1 MAELKQ
7 AVLKFASDLAEK
19 VESFVDDVAEL
30 KVQTYVKSA
39 EGDVLRAETTV
50 SFNGDMV
57 VVVPMDVSGEI
68 DKSVWDLHRSMV
80 QQAMVNRASMV
91 QSVGDAAASALKAM
105 GVASE

>member
-1 MAELKQ
+1 MAELKK
-7 AVLKFASDLAEK
+7 AVVKFASDLADK

-39 EGDVLRAETTV
+39 EGDTLRAETTV

-57 VVVPMDVSGEI
+57 VIVPMDASGEI
-68 DKSVWDLHRSMV
+68 DKSVWELHQAMV
-80 QQAMVNRASMV
+80 QQAMVNRASMI

-105 GVASE
+105 GVAGG